1 MGRTLCDVALWE
13 RWDARAKFLSF
24 EGFKEIQ
31 LVHFSFSLNS
41 KANLTVPLD
50 ASKRWGSC
58 ISVDEYWELTR
69 RLSRD
74 TNIQSIVEIELH
86 RGLMDDMFI

>member
-1 MGRTLCDVALWE
+1 MGRTLCEVALWE

-41 KANLTVPLD
+41 KSNLTVPLD
-50 ASKRWGSC
+50 ASKR
-58 ISVDEYWELTR
+58 
-69 RLSRD
+69 
-74 TNIQSIVEIELH
+74 
-86 RGLMDDMFI
+86 